1 MLTREDVTF
10 YLGTIASV
18 VALFGLL
25 WRVAVQVPLKR
36 LEERMVTKEDL
47 LKELIE
53 LREFLRKE
61 FVAKRK

>member
-1 MLTREDVTF
+1 MNRADIEF
-10 YLGTIASV
+10 YLGTVVSV
-18 VALFGLL
+18 IVIFGALWKVTVGQ
-25 WRVAVQVPLKR
+25 AIKR

-47 LKELIE
+47 LKELIS